1 MPYPNLLH
9 PVSISIQTLNRSG
22 TVYDPDL
29 REPVQDEARAA
40 TVVCPG
46 QVAWGSDQKGIPR
59 PEGSKEES
67 DGYVLFRL
75 SDLAARSI
83 TLKREDRFTKL
94 GTIDVDVYVVRLQ
107 YMGHYSWSAG
117 PTLVKAFFK
126 DLQPGRQT
134 KGA

>member
-9 PVSISIQTLNRSG
+9 PVPISIQVLDRSA
-22 TVYDPDL
+22 TVMDPDL
-29 REPVQDEARAA
+29 REPIQNEARAA
-40 TVVCPG
+40 TASCPG
-46 QVAWGSDQKGIPR
+46 QVAWGSDQKLNAR
-59 PEGSKEES
+59 PDGLKEDS

-75 SDLAARSI
+75 ADLAARSI
-83 TLKREDRFTKL
+83 TLKRDDRFTRL
-94 GTIDVDVYVVRLQ
+94 GTIDVDVYVVKLQ
-107 YMGHYSWSAG
+107 YMGHYAWSAG